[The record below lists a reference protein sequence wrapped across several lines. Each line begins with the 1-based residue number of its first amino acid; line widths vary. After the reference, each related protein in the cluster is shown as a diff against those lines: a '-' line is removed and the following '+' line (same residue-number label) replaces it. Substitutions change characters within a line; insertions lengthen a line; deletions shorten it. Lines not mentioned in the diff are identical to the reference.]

1 MFEFIVYLGLEYLV
15 GHLVEHFVGH
25 LVCAFVGFPGGGL
38 HWQSGES
45 ALMFGRV
52 YRGQIVALR
61 HGNVRLLRFRL
72 SFAARHPIIVIGA
85 VTLWNGSLGGMLLEI
100 RGFVAALDFAFRTG
114 NE

>member
-1 MFEFIVYLGLEYLV
+1 MV

-25 LVCAFVGFPGGGL
+25 LVCAFVGIPGGGL

-52 YRGQIVALR
+52 YRGQIVASR

-85 VTLWNGSLGGMLLEI
+85 VTSWNGSLGGMLLEI
-100 RGFVAALDFAFRTG
+100 PGSLPLLMLRFGLETY
-114 NE
+114 